1 MEYKLEIVRHNGY
14 IHYYLDKVY
23 IGMLVFDKGELSDF
37 RAIIRKNR
45 LFISEDNIYSVI
57 KTSFYGLLNHYLSER
72 FFIAEEE
79 LEVLKSKIVTSN
91 DSVLKE
97 VSNLITTN
105 DIVQEK

>member
-1 MEYKLEIVRHNGY
+1 MQYKLKIETFNNY
-14 IHYYLDKVY
+14 IHYYLNDVY
-23 IGMLVFDKGELSDF
+23 IGMLVFNKGELSDF

-45 LFISEDNIYSVI
+45 LSISEDNIYSVI

-79 LEVLKSKIVTSN
+79 LEILKSKIVSSN

-97 VSNLITTN
+97 VSNMIASN
-105 DIVQEK
+105 DIGQEK